1 MRMNLGCFQTVD
13 SDDQEVQKIVEGIH
27 LSVNGEVTLAP
38 KSHKWSVESM
48 RHKTRKAY
56 LVGKK
61 NYLVTVSC
69 VETYKNRAGH
79 SSQATTILNQKD
91 WEKHYEVEVLA
102 LYRIACLYIPKV
114 PSSTLS
120 VFSCIQIIATCACCC
135 AARVCDEPF
144 FLMFIPACTVC
155 HGTSKYHTD

>member
-1 MRMNLGCFQTVD
+1 MRLNLGCFQTVD

-27 LSVNGEVTLAP
+27 LSVNGKLTLAP
-38 KSHKWSVESM
+38 KSHKWSVESV

-56 LVGKK
+56 LYGKK

-79 SSQATTILNQKD
+79 SRQAIIILNQKD

-102 LYRIACLYIPKV
+102 LCRIAC
-114 PSSTLS
+114 
-120 VFSCIQIIATCACCC
+120 
-135 AARVCDEPF
+135 
-144 FLMFIPACTVC
+144 MFIHTQ
-155 HGTSKYHTD
+155 GTKLYKCFFMYAKSSPHVHAFVLHEFVTSHSF